1 AREAALLGRPAIAVS
16 QYIRKG
22 MVLDWDWARTLALPV
37 IEQLITEALPAKS
50 YWNVNLPHTEVGAA
64 VGVARCDPDDEPL
77 DVRFHREGEQFH
89 YAGVYLARRR
99 T

>member
-1 AREAALLGRPAIAVS
+1 
-16 QYIRKG
+16 
-22 MVLDWDWARTLALPV
+22 MVVDWDWARTLALPV
-37 IEQLITEALPAKS
+37 VNELITEAPPAKR

-99 T
+99 TPGRDVDRCFEGSITVSCLRL